1 MHCHSIVRK
10 LLKNTEK
17 TYPPTA
23 LNHCQDL
30 FTLESTWSVEKET
43 MKYLIWIKGNGFSEK
58 GYTELLLN
66 SNSKVF
72 ICHIFIEDL
81 VLRVEGSGR
90 LCLLVII
97 CVFKLLFYQSVSC
110 GAWERQL
117 FKRKLFNAGKHLYTL
132 YWILYIWY
140 RFGGVSHIHTLYLR
154 ARAYSVCACACVWN
168 VPEAIP
174 LFQ

>member
-1 MHCHSIVRK
+1 
-10 LLKNTEK
+10 
-17 TYPPTA
+17 
-23 LNHCQDL
+23 
-30 FTLESTWSVEKET
+30 

-97 CVFKLLFYQSVSC
+97 CVFK
-110 GAWERQL
+110 
-117 FKRKLFNAGKHLYTL
+117 
-132 YWILYIWY
+132 
-140 RFGGVSHIHTLYLR
+140 
-154 ARAYSVCACACVWN
+154 
-168 VPEAIP
+168 
-174 LFQ
+174 